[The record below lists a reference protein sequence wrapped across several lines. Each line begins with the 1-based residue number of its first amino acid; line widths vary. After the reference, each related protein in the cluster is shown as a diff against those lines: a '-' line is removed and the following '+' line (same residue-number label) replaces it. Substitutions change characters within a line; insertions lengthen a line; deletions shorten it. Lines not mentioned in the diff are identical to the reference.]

1 MRRALRSLGL
11 FVLEAVFLVI
21 CAWVASL
28 AFPGPHSDTG
38 WGWIAF
44 FSLIPVFVTV
54 NRSRWSHVPFLGL
67 VYGFSFFIFYNYWL
81 STFHPLAI
89 LIAPILKGIQYI
101 PLFLCLKAADRLFA
115 RRSYIVQTLVYVA
128 YLYLTQQG
136 FIGYP
141 YGNLSSAI
149 TQYTVLLQ
157 TADTFGIWGISFL
170 MTAGQSLCAKMISS
184 HAAKA
189 YYCDFMVVLS
199 VYLAFIIYGLFA
211 IWHYEGMVPE
221 RVVRIAAVQH
231 SADSWE
237 GGDATYRRNLDT
249 LTSLTEEAL
258 REEPD
263 LVAWSETAFVPSV
276 AWNMQYPI
284 TPVRR
289 QLTQE
294 FVDFGLSMPVPLITG
309 NPETVLAD
317 PDLPPV
323 TNGVYNWKRYNTVIL
338 FADGEVQETYRKQH
352 LVPFTEHFPYEKEF
366 PWLYELLL
374 ANDYNWWE
382 EGQEATVFSY
392 DGYSF
397 STPIC
402 FEDTFGYLSAAFV
415 ANGAD
420 FLLNMSNDVWSGVV
434 PAEVQH
440 MQLAVYRAIENRRP
454 LLRSTNSGI
463 STLISTTGE
472 VTDPMEPFTQSWHI
486 YEVPVYGDAPYTF
499 YTLFPDLFAKVI
511 VFLAVL
517 TLCIGAGRRLLWQD
531 PEKKGTGPENGF

>member
-128 YLYLTQQG
+128 YLYLTRQG

-211 IWHYEGMVPE
+211 TWHYEGMEPE
-221 RVVRIAAVQH
+221 RVIRIAVVQH

-276 AWNMQYPI
+276 TWNMQYPI

-463 STLISTTGE
+463 STLITTTGE

-531 PEKKGTGPENGF
+531 PEKKGTRPENGF

>member
-21 CAWVASL
+21 CAWATSL

-157 TADTFGIWGISFL
+157 TADTFGLWGISFL

-189 YYCDFMVVLS
+189 YYCDFMVVLA

-211 IWHYEGMVPE
+211 IWHYEGMEPE

-276 AWNMQYPI
+276 TWNMQYPI

-463 STLISTTGE
+463 STLITITGE
-472 VTDPMEPFTQSWHI
+472 VSDPMEPFTQSWHI

-531 PEKKGTGPENGF
+531 MEKKGTGV

>member
-21 CAWVASL
+21 CAWAASL
-28 AFPGPHSDTG
+28 AFPSPHSDTG

-170 MTAGQSLCAKMISS
+170 MMAGQSLCAKMISS

-189 YYCDFMVVLS
+189 YYCDFMVVLA

-211 IWHYEGMVPE
+211 IWHYEGLEPE

-276 AWNMQYPI
+276 TWNMQYPI

-463 STLISTTGE
+463 STLITTTGE

-531 PEKKGTGPENGF
+531 PEKKGTRPENGF

>member
-184 HAAKA
+184 HAVKA

-211 IWHYEGMVPE
+211 TWHYEGMEPE
-221 RVVRIAAVQH
+221 RVIRIAAVQH

-276 AWNMQYPI
+276 TWNMQYPI

-463 STLISTTGE
+463 STLITTTGE

-531 PEKKGTGPENGF
+531 PEKKGTRPENGF

>member
-21 CAWVASL
+21 CAWAASL

-189 YYCDFMVVLS
+189 YYCDFMVVLA

-211 IWHYEGMVPE
+211 IWHYEGMEPE

-276 AWNMQYPI
+276 TWNMQYPI

-440 MQLAVYRAIENRRP
+440 MQLAIYRAIENRRP

-463 STLISTTGE
+463 STLITTTGE

-531 PEKKGTGPENGF
+531 PQKKGAGA

>member
-211 IWHYEGMVPE
+211 TWHYEGMEPE
-221 RVVRIAAVQH
+221 RVIRIAAVQH

-276 AWNMQYPI
+276 TWNMQYPI

-463 STLISTTGE
+463 STLITTTGE

-531 PEKKGTGPENGF
+531 PEKKGTRPENGF